1 MKIQDPRDITIRTI
15 PKFPSK
21 GHAVKTLPGW
31 HGKKVKIT
39 IDVSLLDRARL
50 LAHETITYSKWA
62 VLLIRLAVRTVQIIQ
77 SLNTK
82 DSLMIKVLKVAGRV
96 VKMIGTAVG
105 AGGWALSFIAPE
117 VGAIIA
123 GASFIVGDAIV
134 LVGDIVDDG
143 KLNSSFSLHD
153 EKTAKAVK

>member
-1 MKIQDPRDITIRTI
+1 MARKSNVNIRPIPPFPRKERT
-15 PKFPSK
+15 
-21 GHAVKTLPGW
+21 VKTLPGW
-31 HGKKVKIT
+31 HVKKVTIT

-77 SLNTK
+77 SLNRK
-82 DSLMIKVLKVAGRV
+82 DTLMIKVLKVAGRV

-105 AGGWALSFIAPE
+105 AGGWALAFIAPE

-123 GASFIVGDAIV
+123 GASFILGDTIV
-134 LVGDIVDDG
+134 LIGDVVDDG
-143 KLNSSFSLHD
+143 KLNSSFTLRD
-153 EKTAKAVK
+153 EKTAKAIK